1 MSIIKAD
8 LFGPINP
15 PDLCDFVIDSFGPS
29 VFVQDEEPVLVM
41 QAGDSEHPIMS
52 SFNIILFTNKRV
64 FFVHQKKKKYDDYPY
79 KQLVDYGIAKD
90 GIISKRFILEFQR
103 TLISLPKKDEV
114 IELVVPAIK
123 AYMDVNL

>member
-29 VFVQDEEPVLVM
+29 VFVPGEEPVLVM

-52 SFNIILFTNKRV
+52 SFNVILFTTKRL
-64 FFVHQKKKKYDDYPY
+64 FFVHKKKKKYDDYPY
-79 KQLVDYGIAKD
+79 NQLVDYGIAKD

-103 TLISLPKKDEV
+103 TLISLPKKDEI
-114 IELVVPAIK
+114 IETVVPVIK
-123 AYMDVNL
+123 EYLNEHL